1 MARPA
6 KRGGPADS
14 NQTEYLARDCS
25 YVRSKWQCCS
35 NPGKARATSYN
46 RPAIDAACCGGSNH
60 TPSNTRRPW
69 SLSSRCS
76 SRTSQ
81 GRIPRAAD
89 RRSVHFHFADCWR
102 HGRTRNRRRTNAF
115 QRLMVDVKTIK
126 TALAE
131 RGLLTGVRGDIP
143 TTATGITD
151 DSRQVKPGYIFIAI
165 RGSTS
170 DGHDF
175 LSAAAEKG
183 ATLAIVEDPSATSLP
198 TLCIHEG
205 RRAAALAAAAAF
217 GNPARTLKIIGVTGT
232 NGKTTTT
239 SILRHLF
246 DDGRGAS
253 ASIGTLGVLLGSA
266 GNVLPGGSGLTT
278 PGPVELQR
286 VLRELVDRGVR
297 TLAMEVSS
305 HSLDQRRV
313 DGLEFDV
320 VVFTNLTRDHLDY
333 HGTMENYFQ
342 AKARLLRYLK
352 KQGTAVV
359 NADAKEWE
367 SLSLPKKA
375 IKFGV
380 RSRADV
386 RAENVRFEPHGSEWD
401 LVTHTATGH
410 VSLPLIGDVN
420 VENALAAAASA
431 AALGMPAPQIVDKLN
446 TVPQV
451 AGRLEIISIK
461 PTTLRDYA
469 HTPDALERSLQTTRA
484 FARGKLIL
492 VFGAGG
498 DRDKGKRPMMG
509 QIAEQR
515 ADYAIVTSDN
525 PRTED
530 PDSII
535 DDIEAGMRS
544 SNHERVTDRLTAIK
558 RALEI
563 AKPDDIV
570 LLAGKGHETYQV
582 RGATQYP
589 FDEKEIVQELTGSG
603 RRDAGRG
610 KRKAGSGGRRAE

>member
-1 MARPA
+1 M
-6 KRGGPADS
+6 
-14 NQTEYLARDCS
+14 L
-25 YVRSKWQCCS
+25 
-35 NPGKARATSYN
+35 
-46 RPAIDAACCGGSNH
+46 
-60 TPSNTRRPW
+60 
-69 SLSSRCS
+69 
-76 SRTSQ
+76 
-81 GRIPRAAD
+81 
-89 RRSVHFHFADCWR
+89 
-102 HGRTRNRRRTNAF
+102 
-115 QRLMVDVKTIK
+115 DVKAIK

-131 RGLLTGVRGDIP
+131 HGLLTGVRGEIP
-143 TTATGITD
+143 RDAVGITD
-151 DSRQVKPGYIFIAI
+151 DSRQVKPGYVFIAI

-170 DGHDF
+170 DGHDY

-183 ATLAIVEDPSATSLP
+183 ATLAIVEDASRTSLP

-205 RRAAALAAAAAF
+205 RRAAALAAATAF

-246 DDGRGAS
+246 DDGRETS

-266 GNVLPGGSGLTT
+266 GNVLSGGSGLTT

-342 AKARLLRYLK
+342 AKARLLGYLK
-352 KQGTAVV
+352 KSGTAVV
-359 NADAKEWE
+359 NADAKEWDA
-367 SLSLPKKA
+367 LSLPKKA
-375 IKFGV
+375 IRFGV

-386 RAENVRFEPHGSEWD
+386 RAENVRFEPHGSDWD
-401 LVTHTATGH
+401 LVTPKETGH
-410 VSLPLIGDVN
+410 ISLPLIGDVN

-431 AALGMPAPQIVDKLN
+431 FAVGMTTPQIVERLN
-446 TVPQV
+446 KVPQV
-451 AGRLEIISIK
+451 AGRLEIVSTG
-461 PTTLRDYA
+461 PTILRDYA
-469 HTPDALERSLQTTRA
+469 HTPDALERSLQTARA
-484 FARGKLIL
+484 FTHGKLIV

-498 DRDKGKRPMMG
+498 DRDKGKRPIMG

-535 DDIEAGMRS
+535 DDIEAGMRL
-544 SNHERVTDRLTAIK
+544 SNHERVTDRLSAIK

-582 RGATQYP
+582 RGTTQYP
-589 FDEKEIVQELTGSG
+589 FDEKEIVQELTG
-603 RRDAGRG
+603 RG
-610 KRKAGSGGRRAE
+610 MGNR